1 MGRVWDPKD
10 PSQPP
15 GIPPS
20 RGRCGVFLGHPKS
33 GRSLG
38 TPPCHPPR
46 SGSAWRSEINPWRSS
61 RKSSGA
67 AESPPPLPDPRPELR
82 GFVTSVTFV
91 TFVTST
97 PRPASAEGT
106 RWHRHPGEGGRRW
119 QRPYPG
125 TDAARGGHFGMAQG
139 AGEGTRDTPGAL
151 GGAEALAGSAWRAG
165 RGGGAGKGFSTGN
178 GGHKSRSDGRE

>member
-1 MGRVWDPKD
+1 MGGVWDRRD

-38 TPPCHPPR
+38 TPPCHPPL

-67 AESPPPLPDPRPELR
+67 AESPPPLPDPRPGLR

-97 PRPASAEGT
+97 PSC
-106 RWHRHPGEGGRRW
+106 
-119 QRPYPG
+119 Q
-125 TDAARGGHFGMAQG
+125 RGGDAVASPSWGGWQEVAAPLSRHGRGSGGTLWDG
-139 AGEGTRDTPGAL
+139 AG
-151 GGAEALAGSAWRAG
+151 G
-165 RGGGAGKGFSTGN
+165 RGGDKGHSGSSRWRRGAGRERLACGQ
-178 GGHKSRSDGRE
+178 RRRGRKRIFHRKRRP